1 MSISL
6 TSELESSLMSF
17 AVAWVQAPHLEDIV
31 KSRRARGNAAP
42 RGFPAG
48 SRVLARLASLAQIGE
63 LARGLILLHQTPFQ
77 LRLSSKLSTC
87 CWLDRE
93 RIRKKR
99 EKMARG
105 AEGDYSRDRYYSR
118 KYVKSPLRL
127 VIHWYLF
134 LVKDFFIVFSL
145 LSKL

>member
-42 RGFPAG
+42 RGFPAR

-63 LARGLILLHQTPFQ
+63 LACRLLLLHQTPFQ

-105 AEGDYSRDRYYSR
+105 AEGDHSRDGYYSR
-118 KYVKSPLRL
+118 KYVKSSLRL

-134 LVKDFFIVFSL
+134 LVKDFFIVYSL
-145 LSKL
+145 LSNL